1 MAKRRSISI
10 GQKQQKNLVA
20 LVLLVVGIASLV
32 LATFSQWDVP
42 AALATHSYA
51 DVYNYVNDFITYTGL
66 GNGEF
71 LMIGLGSIAGFGLLF
86 RK

>member
-1 MAKRRSISI
+1 MAKRKGFKV

-20 LVLLVVGIASLV
+20 FVLLVVGVIALV
-32 LATFSQWDVP
+32 LSTFSQWDVP

-51 DVYNYVNDFITYTGL
+51 DIHKYFSDFITYTGL
-66 GNGEF
+66 GNGEL

>member
-1 MAKRRSISI
+1 MAKRRFSV

-20 LVLLVVGIASLV
+20 IVLLVVG
-32 LATFSQWDVP
+32 LAALTLSTFSQWDVP

-51 DVYNYVNDFITYTGL
+51 DIHNYVSDFITYTGL

-71 LMIGLGSIAGFGLLF
+71 LMIGLGSIAGFGLLY

>member
-1 MAKRRSISI
+1 MAKKGFSI
-10 GQKQQKNLVA
+10 GQKQQKNIVA
-20 LVLLVVGIASLV
+20 VVLLVVGIAALV
-32 LATFSQWDVP
+32 LSTFSQWDVP

-51 DVYNYVNDFITYTGL
+51 DVYNYVSDFITYTGL

-71 LMIGLGSIAGFGLLF
+71 LMIGLGSIAGFGLLY